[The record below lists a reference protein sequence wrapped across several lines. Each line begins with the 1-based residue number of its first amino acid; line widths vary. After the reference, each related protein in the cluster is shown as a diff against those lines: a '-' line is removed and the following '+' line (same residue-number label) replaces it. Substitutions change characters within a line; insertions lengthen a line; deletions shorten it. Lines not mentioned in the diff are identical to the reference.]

1 MMFQQKI
8 LRVCFSVLV
17 LFSVSNLI
25 AEEREFIV
33 STDVVQCQS
42 SGDERQHCPANTAS
56 GVILQNSTGSA
67 ACLLGKTWGY
77 DDKGV
82 WVKDGCSGD
91 FLLDQARSE
100 GEGEAEP
107 VDESLASEKESQNV
121 WEDSY
126 GFYSPGK
133 GATLFTGPG
142 GEVSLSAYALLRYL
156 NQMPDDQTF
165 TDHLGNEHPVNARH
179 DIYSHRVMVFLN
191 GWVGDPKMIYNIVWW
206 TVNTTDQDALFANL
220 GYRFHKSFNLYVG
233 INGNPGSRTMFGSH
247 PYWLGHDRVMADEF
261 FRPFFAQGLWANGE
275 VAPGLWY
282 SVMVGNSSSTLG
294 VTANQLDR
302 NFTTGGSIWWMPT
315 THEFGPRGGYGDW
328 AMHQQVATRFG
339 ISTTYSP
346 EERYTE
352 VVTDP
357 DEIDTNPGNTSLKLA
372 DSLNLFSRGSLAPG
386 VTVTNADYRI
396 LSVDAGVKYKGFF
409 FQTDI
414 YRRWLNG
421 FKAEGGALPVEE
433 IVDHGFYIQ
442 TAFYPVPKKIE
453 LYVATSQIYGDKDA
467 GFSDSSEYLV
477 GMNYYPWNT
486 RNHRLN
492 VQLIDVNHSPVNST
506 FGYYTGGQDG
516 TTVSVAMSIF
526 F

>member
-156 NQMPDDQTF
+156 NQMPADQTF

-352 VVTDP
+352 IGTD
-357 DEIDTNPGNTSLKLA
+357 PGNTALKLA
-372 DSLNLFSRGSLAPG
+372 DSLNLFSTGSLAPG